1 METKLHILLATI
13 ERLDVQNLCYNHEEI
28 ETTYDAKTYYMH
40 II

>member
-1 METKLHILLATI
+1 METKLHILLAI
-13 ERLDVQNLCYNHEEI
+13 KRLDVQNLCYNREEI